1 MNLGIEHAWNM
12 HSAGIRQLKLRFD
25 CLNVLDESYEMRN
38 GTGVGI
44 AAPAYGPRR
53 GFYGGLTAIF

>member
-1 MNLGIEHAWNM
+1 MCKSV
-12 HSAGIRQLKLRFD
+12 SAHPHRSRKNQLKLRFD
-25 CLNVLDESYEMRN
+25 CINVFDTISEIRN

-53 GFYGGLTAIF
+53 GFYAGLSVVF

>member
-1 MNLGIEHAWNM
+1 M
-12 HSAGIRQLKLRFD
+12 GIRQLKLRFD
-25 CLNVLDESYEMRN
+25 CLNVLDESYELRN

-53 GFYGGLTAIF
+53 GFYGGLTVVF

>member
-1 MNLGIEHAWNM
+1 VNVGIEYTWNIRA
-12 HSAGIRQLKLRFD
+12 AGIRQLKFRFD
-25 CLNVLDESYEMRN
+25 CLNILDEPYELRN

-53 GFYGGLTAIF
+53 GFYGGLTAAF